1 MHGGKEAQEKV
12 LCETPTPGK
21 KGTWI
26 AKWKYDAARK
36 AIRKVV
42 PRNPTGLAFE
52 DLPELVEG
60 ALTVAERADM
70 GSVMWYTVT
79 VKLHLETTGEL
90 ERVAG
95 VTPQRLR
102 RAK

>member
-1 MHGGKEAQEKV
+1 MTKNEEKV
-12 LCETPTPGK
+12 LCATPAPGK

-42 PRNPTGLAFE
+42 PRNRTGVAFE

-60 ALTVAERADM
+60 ALTDSERAEL

-102 RAK
+102 RVK

>member
-1 MHGGKEAQEKV
+1 MPKQEEKV
-12 LCETPTPGK
+12 HCATPAPGK

-26 AKWKYDAARK
+26 ARWKYDAVRK

-42 PRNPTGLAFE
+42 PRNRTGVAFE

-60 ALTVAERADM
+60 ALTDAERAEL

-102 RAK
+102 RVK

>member
-1 MHGGKEAQEKV
+1 MKNEEKV
-12 LCETPTPGK
+12 HCATPTPGK

-26 AKWKYDAARK
+26 AKWKYDAVRK

-42 PRNPTGLAFE
+42 PRNQQGVAFE
-52 DLPELVEG
+52 DLPEMVEA
-60 ALTVAERADM
+60 ALSEDERARR

-79 VKLHLETTGEL
+79 VKLHLETAGEL

-95 VTPQRLR
+95 VTPQRVR
-102 RAK
+102 RLK